1 MTVEDPSFHELAN
14 YQARLLELLYSN
26 DAPNADDVRAAA
38 GPYAD
43 ALGELDPVL
52 LKVAATLTKTWG
64 RIS

>member
-1 MTVEDPSFHELAN
+1 MTGDSTSFDALAD
-14 YQARLLELLYSN
+14 YQARLLELLYTN
-26 DAPNADDVRAAA
+26 DSPTADDVRTAA

>member
-1 MTVEDPSFHELAN
+1 MTIEDPSFHELAS
-14 YQARLLELLYSN
+14 YQSRLLELLYSSEE
-26 DAPNADDVRAAA
+26 PTADDVRAAA